1 MKFSKILLASLPII
15 SISSIVSCGNETTN
29 LGHNVTLLV
38 NGNGA
43 NFVDNKIMT
52 TPHKD
57 YVVSINY
64 QQGFQFGKI
73 NVFVGIKEL
82 NMDSEYSLLDN
93 NTKLLIPS
101 EYLTDD
107 IFIMLTPNIQ

>member
-1 MKFSKILLASLPII
+1 LTSLPII
-15 SISSIVSCGNETTN
+15 SISSIVSCGNEATN
-29 LGHNVTLLV
+29 LDHNVTLLV

-57 YVVSINY
+57 YVVSIDY
-64 QQGFQFGKI
+64 KQGFEFGKI
-73 NVFVGIKEL
+73 NVFVGAKKL
-82 NMDSEYSLLDN
+82 NMNSEYSLLDN

-101 EYLTDD
+101 KYLIDD
-107 IFIMLTPNIQ
+107 IFIMLIPDIQ